1 MEFRMLVLFLPSS
14 LLGNK
19 NIDLGLCFGLNYL
32 IHQPSLFYI
41 KARTLIE
48 IFPPMLRK
56 LWKDW
61 ELRVLV
67 LLSLTLQIVLI
78 SFGNRRKYTRKT
90 WIRIVLWCAY
100 LIADW
105 VATVALG
112 VISNNLGDV
121 IESNGIGGLLNDG
134 IQLTAFWAPFLLLHL
149 GGPDTITAYSMEDN
163 ELWLRHLL
171 GLVVQTGVALYIFLV
186 VWTGRIFIPSL
197 LMFFAGIIKYGER
210 TWVLRLASTE
220 HLRESMLTPPD
231 PGPNYSKFMRE
242 YNMKQFEGYHVR
254 AEEVIKA
261 QVVNLPIANGNNS
274 IRDATHELVTAY
286 NLFKSQSLFKEISWD
301 KAFKVIEMELGFM
314 YDVLYTK
321 AAVIHSPQGWCLRLI
336 IFSFTIIA
344 LGLFSVIQK
353 LKYSIIDLV
362 LTFLLLF
369 NLLSFSLK
377 EKHTIFCGI
386 QKLLRIDGVIEK
398 HRYTTCE
405 EVHEDLKKFIFDH
418 LKEKFNLLKE
428 TSNDA
433 INIRTLCSYRGDA
446 ALEKF
451 NRRCLNWS
459 VEVEFDQSILIWH
472 IATDLCYHLDCRD
485 QDNSMSKCELSKW
498 LSQYMLYIL
507 VKCPLMLPRGIGMIR
522 FRDTCAE
529 ITQFFKER
537 ESRADT
543 MMLLK
548 MNTQVPPN
556 KVKGDRS
563 KTVLFDACRLASELQ
578 AISDKN
584 QKWEMVSNV
593 WVEMLAN
600 ATCHCRGNYHAQQL
614 KQGGELLTHVWLLMA
629 HFGLIEQFQIS
640 QGAARA
646 KLVVA

>member
-1 MEFRMLVLFLPSS
+1 MTHDQATNNADLNDSNQSP
-14 LLGNK
+14 LLHMPILTPPTNL
-19 NIDLGLCFGLNYL
+19 NTMTHADFDLKGIGVVCNL
-32 IHQPSLFYI
+32 IYI
-41 KARTLIE
+41 KARTLME

-78 SFGNRRKYTRKT
+78 FFGNRKKHTRRT

-100 LIADW
+100 MIADW
-105 VATVALG
+105 VAIVALG

-121 IESNGIGGLLNDG
+121 IESNGIDGLPNDG

-149 GGPDTITAYSMEDN
+149 GGLDTVTSYSMEDS

-186 VWTGRIFIPSL
+186 VWTGSRIFIPSL
-197 LMFFAGIIKYGER
+197 LMFF
-210 TWVLRLASTE
+210 VLRLAST
-220 HLRESMLTPPD
+220 MLTPPD
-231 PGPNYSKFMRE
+231 PCPKYYEFMRE
-242 YNMKQFEGYHVR
+242 NDLKQYDEYDVR
-254 AEEVIKA
+254 AEEVIEA
-261 QVVNLPIANGNNS
+261 QLVNLSTAYGNNP
-274 IRDATHELVTAY
+274 IRDATELVTSCH
-286 NLFKSQSLFKEISWD
+286 LFKTFRLLFVDLILSLDDRENSQSLFKEISWD
-301 KAFKVIEMELGFM
+301 KAFK
-314 YDVLYTK
+314 
-321 AAVIHSPQGWCLRLI
+321 AAVIHSPQGWCLGLI
-336 IFSFTIIA
+336 IFSFTSIA
-344 LGLFSVIQK
+344 LGLFSVIRK
-353 LKYSIIDLV
+353 LNYSNIDLI
-362 LTFLLLF
+362 LTFLLLAVAILLELYAF
-369 NLLSFSLK
+369 LLLLSSDWTDLWLS
-377 EKHTIFCGI
+377 KHADTSIHGSITFFYGI

-405 EVHEDLKKFIFDH
+405 EVYEDLKKFIFDH

-433 INIRTLCSYRGDA
+433 INIRTLCSYKGDA

-451 NRRCLNWS
+451 NCHCLNWR

-472 IATDLCYHLDCRD
+472 IATDLCHTTWT
-485 QDNSMSKCELSKW
+485 W

-507 VKCPLMLPRGIGMIR
+507 VKCPLMLPRGIEMIR
-522 FRDTCAE
+522 FVDTCAE
-529 ITQFFKER
+529 ITQFFKEH

-543 MMLLK
+543 
-548 MNTQVPPN
+548 VESYIPPN
-556 KVKGDRS
+556 KVNGDRS
-563 KTVLFDACRLASELQ
+563 KTVLFDAYRLASELQ

-584 QKWEMVSNV
+584 QKWEMISNV
-593 WVEMLAN
+593 WVEMLTN
-600 ATCHCRGNYHAQQL
+600 AACHCRGNYHAQ
-614 KQGGELLTHVWLLMA
+614 KSKHGGELLTL
-629 HFGLIEQFQIS
+629 QFQIS